1 MEKWDLYDRNGQLM
15 GKTINRGARF
25 RSGEHHLV
33 THVWVVNSAGRMLI
47 QRRSSKR
54 RMMPNIWA
62 ITSGSAVAGE
72 NSITAARR
80 ELAEE
85 LGISLPE
92 SAFISLGRLLRR
104 NSLCDIYL
112 VKRDIAV
119 PDMKLQ
125 KEEVSQV
132 RWVTGTQLYG
142 MVNERRFH
150 HYGDPYFSF
159 VAEGIRRETGVLLF
173 GEEGPYA
180 D

>member
-1 MEKWDLYDRNGQLM
+1 MEKWDLYDRYGHPL

-33 THVWVVNSAGRMLI
+33 VHVWVVNSAGRLLI

-72 NSITAARR
+72 DSITAVRR
-80 ELAEE
+80 EMAEE
-85 LGISLPE
+85 LGISLSD
-92 SAFISLGRLLRR
+92 SAFLSLGRLVRR
-104 NSLCDIYL
+104 NSLCDVYL
-112 VKRDIAV
+112 VQRDIAV

-125 KEEVSQV
+125 REEVSQV
-132 RWVTGTQLYG
+132 RWVTGAQLYG

-150 HYGDPYFSF
+150 HYGDPYFRF
-159 VAEGIRRETGVLLF
+159 VAEGIKRETGVLLF
-173 GEEGPYA
+173 GEEGPYG